1 LNPEEKA
8 TIRYWLGV
16 SRFVYNRT
24 IEMLNYGIIKAN
36 WKAIKDACKAVI
48 PILYE
53 DAHNQ
58 DPPVVPPW
66 QGGTTGG

>member
-1 LNPEEKA
+1 MIKLEHTKCLN
-8 TIRYWLGV
+8 L
-16 SRFVYNRT
+16 
-24 IEMLNYGIIKAN
+24 
-36 WKAIKDACKAVI
+36 ACLLTNDVEVI